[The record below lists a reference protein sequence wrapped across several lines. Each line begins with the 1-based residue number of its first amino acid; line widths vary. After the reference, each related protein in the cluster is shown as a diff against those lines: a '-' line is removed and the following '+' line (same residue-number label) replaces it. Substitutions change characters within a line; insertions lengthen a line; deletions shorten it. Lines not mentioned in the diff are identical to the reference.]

1 MSTEA
6 QRMTFGHETPWP
18 YVPPSVCTLAASR
31 SPRLEEILELWVF
44 PFEWED
50 DHTAQR
56 IFPSIRP
63 GMILR
68 ELGEYLTVH
77 DPMTND
83 THRFNRSA
91 ATILLL
97 CNGSKN
103 VSEITGEY
111 TKVFSLDQ
119 GSGSADVHRIVMELI
134 EKKLVVPRKRQTFP

>member
-1 MSTEA
+1 
-6 QRMTFGHETPWP
+6 
-18 YVPPSVCTLAASR
+18 
-31 SPRLEEILELWVF
+31 
-44 PFEWED
+44 
-50 DHTAQR
+50 
-56 IFPSIRP
+56 
-63 GMILR
+63 MILR